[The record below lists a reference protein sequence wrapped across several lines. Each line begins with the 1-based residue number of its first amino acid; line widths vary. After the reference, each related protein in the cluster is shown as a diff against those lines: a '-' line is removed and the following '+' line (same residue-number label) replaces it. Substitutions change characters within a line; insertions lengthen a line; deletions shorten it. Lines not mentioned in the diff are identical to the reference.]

1 MEYAD
6 EYKYKVLHKQLLSDK
21 SKVAEMV
28 SNDSEYLTATNS
40 IGQTAL
46 EYFASLDNYDNVI
59 LLGTLGGTVT
69 PSALRDICSRG
80 TLEMVELLL
89 PFCDDA
95 TLLNCIDML
104 TREEI
109 EEEKYQLLFVE
120 FRRFGYELKAKQP
133 PISFDNT
140 PWTMNE
146 TSKEDKNAYEPISR
160 NRY

>member
-6 EYKYKVLHKQLLSDK
+6 EYKYEVIHKQLLTDK

-28 SNDSEYLTATNS
+28 KNDPDYLTATNS

-46 EYFASLDNYDNVI
+46 EYFASLDHKDNVL

-69 PSALRDICSRG
+69 PSALRDTCSRG
-80 TLEMVELLL
+80 SLDMIELLL

-104 TREEI
+104 TTAEI
-109 EEEKYQLLFVE
+109 ANDQYQKVAAIFTQQGYQL
-120 FRRFGYELKAKQP
+120 KAQNEP
-133 PISFDNT
+133 VSFDDAWLPSN
-140 PWTMNE
+140 
-146 TSKEDKNAYEPISR
+146 SKIEW
-160 NRY
+160 